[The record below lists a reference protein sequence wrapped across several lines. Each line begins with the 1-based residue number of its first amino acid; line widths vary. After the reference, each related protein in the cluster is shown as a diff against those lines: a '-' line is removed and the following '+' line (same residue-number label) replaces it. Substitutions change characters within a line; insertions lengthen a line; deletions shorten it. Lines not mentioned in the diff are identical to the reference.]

1 MDVGCNSP
9 DLASVTSAM
18 NQLYQLGGSGQRWM
32 MMKFKINKINKMD
45 KLKMKMFIN
54 YNNYARM
61 RWQSIIWSKG
71 CAISGM
77 KRGTC
82 WHKQK
87 KIKMSANWQNMP
99 TASIAS

>member
-1 MDVGCNSP
+1 
-9 DLASVTSAM
+9 M
-18 NQLYQLGGSGQRWM
+18 NQLYQLGGSGPRWM

-71 CAISGM
+71 
-77 KRGTC
+77 
-82 WHKQK
+82 
-87 KIKMSANWQNMP
+87 
-99 TASIAS
+99 